1 MIAINKCLFLILVFY
16 FNHREVHGISAISSF
31 NKYKNF
37 FRIFLQ
43 IFVAR

>member
-1 MIAINKCLFLILVFY
+1 MTNMIAINKCLFLILVFY
-16 FNHREVHGISAISSF
+16 FNHREIHGISSF

-37 FRIFLQ
+37 FKIFSQ